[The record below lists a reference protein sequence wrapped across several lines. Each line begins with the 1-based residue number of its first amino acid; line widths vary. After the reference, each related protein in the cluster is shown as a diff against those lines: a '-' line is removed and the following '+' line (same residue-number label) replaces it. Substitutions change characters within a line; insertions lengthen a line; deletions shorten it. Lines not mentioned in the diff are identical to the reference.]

1 MDDDQPAFP
10 QESLTHP
17 TVEEQPAPAW
27 LNTINDLAPE
37 FQLGL
42 DRVAAALNREARERG
57 EAANE

>member
-1 MDDDQPAFP
+1 MDDDQTTVT

-17 TVEEQPAPAW
+17 TVEEQPAPSW

-42 DRVAAALNREARERG
+42 DRVAAALNREARERW
-57 EAANE
+57 EAAHE